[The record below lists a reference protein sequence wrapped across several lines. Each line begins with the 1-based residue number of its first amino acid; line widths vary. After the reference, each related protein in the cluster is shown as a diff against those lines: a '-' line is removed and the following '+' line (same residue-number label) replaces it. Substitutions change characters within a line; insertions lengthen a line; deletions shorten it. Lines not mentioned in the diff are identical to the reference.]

1 MKAAIVGS
9 TGFIGKLLLN
19 LLKDDSDFESVSVLA
34 RRKIQL
40 DDKFNLLIGDI
51 KEQELPAS
59 DIAFCALGTTM
70 ATAGSKEAFYHVD
83 HDLVVDFAT
92 KAKKV
97 GVQTFVLVSSVGAD
111 SKSSTYYLKVKGET
125 ENDLKEIGFNSL
137 LILRP
142 SMLLGDRTEFRFG
155 ELIGKAAMTVFN
167 PLMLGGLTK
176 YKGIEGKTVARCM
189 QQLAK
194 QELPGAHVLEGEQLF
209 AFEKN

>member
-1 MKAAIVGS
+1 
-9 TGFIGKLLLN
+9 
-19 LLKDDSDFESVSVLA
+19 
-34 RRKIQL
+34 
-40 DDKFNLLIGDI
+40 
-51 KEQELPAS
+51 
-59 DIAFCALGTTM
+59 M

>member
-34 RRKIQL
+34 RRKIEL
-40 DDKFNLLIGDI
+40 DDKFNLLVGDI

-59 DIAFCALGTTM
+59 DIAFCVLGTTI
-70 ATAGSKEAFYHVD
+70 ATAGSKEAFFHVD
-83 HDLVVDFAT
+83 HDLVVAFAT
-92 KAKKV
+92 KAKKA
-97 GVQTFVLVSSVGAD
+97 GAQTFVLVSSVGAD

-125 ENDLKEIGFNSL
+125 ENDLKEIGFKSL
-137 LILRP
+137 IILRP

-176 YKGIEGKTVARCM
+176 YKGIQGKTVARCM

-194 QELPGAHVLEGEQLF
+194 QELPGVHVLEGEQLF
-209 AFEKN
+209 AFEEN